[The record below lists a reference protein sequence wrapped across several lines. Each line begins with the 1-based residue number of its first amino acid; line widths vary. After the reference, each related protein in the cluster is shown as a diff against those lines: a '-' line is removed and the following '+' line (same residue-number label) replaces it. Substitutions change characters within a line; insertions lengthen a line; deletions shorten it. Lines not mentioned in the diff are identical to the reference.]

1 MPKSDLNAAV
11 EKIADKL
18 IAKRLRE
25 CRMFPKIAAMIQ
37 SLQEQCRSMKKDI
50 DELKIMVRKI
60 NLHGPTPRSD
70 EKTDNATGG
79 GKRRGGR
86 QPRTGNAKPLSPV
99 AIQRIRKA
107 KNLTQGQMSALLG
120 VKWQRFANWE
130 QGRAKPSPDFDSAIR
145 AIGELNGRE
154 LRSKLADL
162 GIFQTSG
169 KRKK

>member
-25 CRMFPKIAAMIQ
+25 CRMFPKIASMIQ

-60 NLHGPTPRSD
+60 NLHGPTRQSAG
-70 EKTDNATGG
+70 KTDNATGG

-86 QPRTGNAKPLSPV
+86 QKRTGDAKPLSSV
-99 AIQRIRKA
+99 GIQRIRKA